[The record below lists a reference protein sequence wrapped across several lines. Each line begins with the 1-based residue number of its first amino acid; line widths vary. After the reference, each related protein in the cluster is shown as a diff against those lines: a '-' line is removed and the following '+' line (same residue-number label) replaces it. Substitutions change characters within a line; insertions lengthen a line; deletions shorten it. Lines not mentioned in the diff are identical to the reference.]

1 MQEDPN
7 HMPQVDTRNMRSF
20 GMRHLIAIAI
30 GIGLVFTLV
39 GCGSHAMTI
48 KYLGPEVNPKSK
60 WSGMQVRLDID
71 DRAGKLMRVGRR
83 STEYIKTIM
92 DRPRKEVIEGSVA
105 EALQA
110 QGAIVQSG
118 ASTELNVIILQF
130 QGEIGMAGL
139 GQEGV
144 VSVSLG
150 GRLTRNGRELVPAQ
164 EAFATEE
171 VSLGPFTL
179 PWNSMK
185 PLFDRCL
192 TRSVNALVAE
202 LSDDMSRGTASER
215 NPSSSGTCFAVAP
228 DGWLVTA
235 DHVVDSGGA
244 IEVQFGSLMVSAT
257 LVVRD
262 KVHDLALLHVAIPT
276 PDYISLSGDTD
287 IAIGQSV
294 YTLGYPLRGVL
305 TEDIRFTDG
314 TISATSGM
322 SSEDGLYQVSVPV
335 QPGNSGGPLLTKEGL
350 LLGVVVSRAADL
362 AIWERTGTLPEN
374 ISFAIKSEFLLDLLK
389 TASVT
394 IPDRRSIPITDACK
408 AVHSVISN

>member
-1 MQEDPN
+1 
-7 HMPQVDTRNMRSF
+7 
-20 GMRHLIAIAI
+20 
-30 GIGLVFTLV
+30 
-39 GCGSHAMTI
+39 
-48 KYLGPEVNPKSK
+48 
-60 WSGMQVRLDID
+60 
-71 DRAGKLMRVGRR
+71 
-83 STEYIKTIM
+83 
-92 DRPRKEVIEGSVA
+92 
-105 EALQA
+105 
-110 QGAIVQSG
+110 
-118 ASTELNVIILQF
+118 
-130 QGEIGMAGL
+130 
-139 GQEGV
+139 
-144 VSVSLG
+144 
-150 GRLTRNGRELVPAQ
+150 
-164 EAFATEE
+164 
-171 VSLGPFTL
+171 
-179 PWNSMK
+179 MK

-192 TRSVNALVAE
+192 TRSVNDLVAE
-202 LSDDMSRGTASER
+202 LSDDMSRGIASER
-215 NPSSSGTCFAVAP
+215 TPSSSGTCFAVAP

-235 DHVVDSGGA
+235 DHVVGSGGV
-244 IEVQFGSLMVSAT
+244 IEVQFGSLMVPAT

-262 KVHDLALLHVAIPT
+262 KVHDLALLKVAIST

-350 LLGVVVSRAADL
+350 LIGIVVSRAADL

-374 ISFAIKSEFLLDLLK
+374 ISFAIKSEFILDLLK

-394 IPDRRSIPITDACK
+394 IPDRRSIPIPDACK